1 VSSRWRQG
9 LVAVPSIGVSM
20 LPKLACPACWPAYA
34 GLLTSIGLG
43 FLISVKYLLPL
54 TAAFLV
60 LALAAMLFRAKNRR
74 GYGPFVL
81 AVFAA
86 SGVLLGKFVWGSRL
100 AVYGAIGLLVI
111 ASLWNTWPRRER
123 ATDAATPSDCR
134 CEKSKNFFRRT
145 V

>member
-1 VSSRWRQG
+1 
-9 LVAVPSIGVSM
+9 M
-20 LPKLACPACWPAYA
+20 LPKLACPACWSSYA

-74 GYGPFVL
+74 GYGPFLL

-86 SGVLLGKFVWGSRL
+86 SGVLLGKSVWDSRL
-100 AVYGAIGLLVI
+100 TVYGAIGPLVI

-123 ATDAATPSDCR
+123 AIDTATPSDCR
-134 CEKSKNFFRRT
+134 SGKIQELL
-145 V
+145 

>member
-1 VSSRWRQG
+1 
-9 LVAVPSIGVSM
+9 LAVPSIGVSM

-43 FLISVKYLLPL
+43 FLISVKYMLPL

-81 AVFAA
+81 AMFAA
-86 SGVLLGKFVWGSRL
+86 SGVLLGKSVWDSRL
-100 AVYGAIGLLVI
+100 TVYGAIGLLVI
-111 ASLWNTWPRRER
+111 ASLWNTWPRRDTSND
-123 ATDAATPSDCR
+123 ATVCSNCR
-134 CEKSKNFFRRT
+134 EEEIQ
-145 V
+145 